1 MKKFLF
7 LYKGY
12 MPPTPEIGKHG
23 WTGLGRSVT
32 RWSTPET
39 R

>member
-12 MPPTPEIGKHG
+12 MTPTPEIGRQG
-23 WTGLGRSVT
+23 VDGLVLER
-32 RWSTPET
+32 R
-39 R
+39 